1 MVLDISPD
9 LAHRLEELAEER
21 SSSVEDLIRTW
32 LDGQEAQKPR
42 LTMQDLAR
50 NARKAGLKSEKH
62 VDTSA
67 RSREILN
74 TEYADYHKRRALA
87 PK

>member
-50 NARKAGLKSEKH
+50 NAREAGLKSEKP
-62 VDTSA
+62 VDTST

-74 TEYADYHKRRALA
+74 AEFANWIDRRIRE
-87 PK
+87 